1 MGDLADYRINSM
13 LDMKTHVGRNNIKKE
28 PQTMYNNDPLK
39 VLTGEC
45 RLSYVHLTEPYAQ
58 QPGAEA
64 KYSVTLLIPKSDIAT
79 KADIDSAMQAAIAE
93 GVTKT
98 WNGQRPAMPKIPLY
112 DGDGVR
118 PSGEPFGDECKGCW
132 VITAG
137 CKADKKPEVVHI
149 SNIHSQL
156 SPADIYS
163 GMYGRVTIRFFTYNN
178 SGNRGVGC
186 GLGNVLKT
194 REGDPLSAGR
204 TTAEN
209 DFATLEQAALAPGY
223 GLPPAAP
230 SYPAGYQAGLP
241 SPYGLPPAAP
251 AYGAPAPAYPAYG
264 AQAPAAAPAYP
275 GAVNPFTGL
284 PM

>member
-1 MGDLADYRINSM
+1 
-13 LDMKTHVGRNNIKKE
+13 
-28 PQTMYNNDPLK
+28 MYNNDPLK

-58 QPGAEA
+58 QPFAEA
-64 KYSVTLLIPKSDIAT
+64 KYSVTLIIPKTDYAT
-79 KADIDSAMQAAIAE
+79 KADIDSAIQAAIAE

-98 WNGQRPAMPKIPLY
+98 WGGKRPAAPAIPIW

-118 PSGEPFGDECKGCW
+118 KNGELFNEECKGCW

-163 GMYGRVTIRFFTYNN
+163 GMYGRVTIRFFTYDN

-194 REGDPLSAGR
+194 REGDPLSASR
-204 TTAEN
+204 ASAEN
-209 DFATLEQAALAPGY
+209 DFASLEQTEPPAPAYGY
-223 GLPPAAP
+223 QPSVPVGYPSGAPAGYQPQTPAPYGYPPAAP
-230 SYPAGYQAGLP
+230 SYGAQAGYQ
-241 SPYGLPPAAP
+241 PAAP
-251 AYGAPAPAYPAYG
+251 NYVAPTPAQTYPAI
-264 AQAPAAAPAYP
+264 
-275 GAVNPFTGL
+275 NPFTGL

>member
-1 MGDLADYRINSM
+1 
-13 LDMKTHVGRNNIKKE
+13 
-28 PQTMYNNDPLK
+28 MYNNDPLK

-58 QPGAEA
+58 QPFAEA
-64 KYSVTLLIPKSDIAT
+64 KYSVTLIIPKTDYAT
-79 KADIDSAMQAAIAE
+79 KADIDSAIQAAIAE

-98 WNGQRPAMPKIPLY
+98 WGGKRPAAPAIPIW

-118 PSGEPFGDECKGCW
+118 KNGELFNEECKGCW

-163 GMYGRVTIRFFTYNN
+163 GMYGRVTIRFFTYDN

-194 REGDPLSAGR
+194 REGDPLSASR
-204 TTAEN
+204 ASAEN
-209 DFATLEQAALAPGY
+209 DFASLEQSE
-223 GLPPAAP
+223 PPAYGYQPGIPAG
-230 SYPAGYQAGLP
+230 YPAGYQPATP
-241 SPYGLPPAAP
+241 APYGYPPAAP
-251 AYGAPAPAYPAYG
+251 AYGASAPTQTYPRI
-264 AQAPAAAPAYP
+264 
-275 GAVNPFTGL
+275 NPFTGQ